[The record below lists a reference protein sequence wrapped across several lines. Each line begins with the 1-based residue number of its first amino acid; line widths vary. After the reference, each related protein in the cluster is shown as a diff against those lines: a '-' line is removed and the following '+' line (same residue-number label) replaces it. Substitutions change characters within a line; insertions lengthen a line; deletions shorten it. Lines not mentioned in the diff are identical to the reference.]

1 VTPDKSSVRF
11 RPPGPSDVYV
21 GPLRSSDAQAIL
33 DFWFAGDRDTT
44 QERWFRRDDAFD
56 AAIRAQFGALLE
68 PARDGAF
75 DAWAT
80 DARGAL
86 ALTILLDQFPRNLH
100 RGSPLAFASDAR
112 ARAVARHAVLERQ
125 FDLAL
130 RPTERCFLYLPF
142 EHSEAMADQ
151 DISVALFEGLRDDP
165 AHRTPGGTIDYAWR
179 HRDVI
184 ARFGRFPHRNK
195 ALGRQDT
202 AAEIGYLAGPGAGF

>member
-1 VTPDKSSVRF
+1 MTPD
-11 RPPGPSDVYV
+11 
-21 GPLRSSDAQAIL
+21 AIL
-33 DFWFAGDRDTT
+33 DFWFAGNRDTT
-44 QERWFRRDDAFD
+44 QERWFKRDEAFD
-56 AAIRAQFGALLE
+56 AAIRMQFGASLE

-75 DAWAT
+75 DAWVA

-100 RGSPLAFASDAR
+100 RGSPLAFASDAK
-112 ARAVARHAVLERQ
+112 ARAVARQAVLEHRL
-125 FDLAL
+125 DLAL
-130 RPTERCFLYLPF
+130 TPTERCFLYLPF

-151 DISVALFEGLRDDP
+151 DISVALFEGLRD
-165 AHRTPGGTIDYAWR
+165 ARVHRAPGGTIAYAWR

-202 AAEIGYLAGPGAGF
+202 PAEALYLAQPGAGF